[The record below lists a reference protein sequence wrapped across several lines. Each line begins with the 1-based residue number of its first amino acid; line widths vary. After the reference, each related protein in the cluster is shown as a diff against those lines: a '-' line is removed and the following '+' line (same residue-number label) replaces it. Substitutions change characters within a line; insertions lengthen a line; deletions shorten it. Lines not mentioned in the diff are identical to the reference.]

1 MMEEE
6 NAILKMKGRKVGELE
21 EKVEMVLKQNAQ
33 LLSENEKLSRFLH
46 QQKSENEVLRNKVET
61 LSNQR
66 ASLMGEFELE
76 RKKLLRE
83 LELLSDRVSE
93 EEAMRMAQLTDY
105 KSQFQMELQ
114 NAKRQH
120 QSSESSYELEVRKLR
135 EQLERREHEAADLA
149 SKLKRVTTE
158 GDY

>member
-1 MMEEE
+1 
-6 NAILKMKGRKVGELE
+6 
-21 EKVEMVLKQNAQ
+21 MVLKQNAQ
-33 LLSENEKLSRFLH
+33 LLTENEKMSRFLH
-46 QQKSENEVLRNKVET
+46 QQKSENEVLRNKVENLT
-61 LSNQR
+61 NQR

-93 EEAMRMAQLTDY
+93 EEALRAAQLNDY

-120 QSSESSYELEVRKLR
+120 QSSESSYEL
-135 EQLERREHEAADLA
+135 
-149 SKLKRVTTE
+149 
-158 GDY
+158 